1 MSRAEAVQDEGQSLP
16 QSLVEFQLLLLN
28 LRFVKRLIST
38 VGVAV
43 LRVPEAKRLGNGR
56 LEQETNKMGMKK
68 NEKWSREARDT
79 IGTA

>member
-1 MSRAEAVQDEGQSLP
+1 MSRAEAVQDEGQSFL

-38 VGVAV
+38 VGGAV

-56 LEQETNKMGMKK
+56 VEQEINKMGMKK
-68 NEKWSREARDT
+68 NEKWSREARET
-79 IGTA
+79 TGTG